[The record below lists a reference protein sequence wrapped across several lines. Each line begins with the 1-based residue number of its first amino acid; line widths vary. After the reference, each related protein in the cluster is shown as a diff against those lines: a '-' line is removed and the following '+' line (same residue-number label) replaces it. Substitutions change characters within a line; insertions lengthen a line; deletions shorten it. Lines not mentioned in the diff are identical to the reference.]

1 MVRDDYIIR
10 LYKSMGVPEK
20 VLKIIVK
27 LMEEWKTRLK
37 AIEDEKVLKSRKINM
52 RKRLLQGDSYSL
64 VGLCLTEVPISV
76 LTGIQ

>member
-1 MVRDDYIIR
+1 
-10 LYKSMGVPEK
+10 MGVPEK

-27 LMEEWKTRLK
+27 LMEEWKTRLEV
-37 AIEDEKVLKSRKINM
+37 IEDEKVLKSRKINM

-64 VGLCLTEVPISV
+64 VGLYLTEVPISV